1 MFDEFKAWVEA
12 VLEGRYKPTQGQWEE
27 TTANQ
32 ADFFCSLHSLGGPSP
47 DVDDRRPR
55 YRVLLLGPRGSRAA
69 VEQTK
74 ADIHALADAALSGDL
89 IPCGAASIR
98 ALGEPAGPGYTT
110 ENRAWWSLDFQI
122 TY

>member
-1 MFDEFKAWVEA
+1 MYDAFTDWVKA
-12 VLEGRYKPTQGQWEE
+12 VLGSGYQYRHGAWEE
-27 TTANQ
+27 TEQLKTSMV
-32 ADFFCSLHSLGGPSP
+32 CSFHATGGAAP

-55 YRVLLLGPRGSRAA
+55 YRVLLLGPRGDRAA
-69 VEQTK
+69 AQAIK
-74 ADIHALADAALSGDL
+74 NDIHSLAQAALGDTL
-89 IPCGAASIR
+89 PCGAAGIR

>member
-1 MFDEFKAWVEA
+1 MFDEFKAWAEA
-12 VLEGRYKPTQGQWEE
+12 VLGSRYSYTQGQWEE

-32 ADFFCSLHSLGGPSP
+32 AAFFCSLHSLGGPSP

-55 YRVLLLGPRGSRAA
+55 YRVLLLGPRGQRSAA
-69 VEQTK
+69 QQTK
-74 ADIHALADAALSGDL
+74 VDIHALADAALMGGL